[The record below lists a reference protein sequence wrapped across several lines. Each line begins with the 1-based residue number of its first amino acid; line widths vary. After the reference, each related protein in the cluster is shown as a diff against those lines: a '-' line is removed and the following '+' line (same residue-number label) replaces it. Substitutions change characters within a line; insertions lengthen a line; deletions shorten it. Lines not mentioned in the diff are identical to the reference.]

1 MLTDVSTNISSFQK
15 GVASAENETE
25 RPQSFYVVK
34 KKEIGMFPKV
44 FEAWKVFPFDKQSWN
59 IMVCFLNTY
68 SLWNNI
74 IKGRNQ
80 P

>member
-1 MLTDVSTNISSFQK
+1 MSTSQAQINLRPLKSIILLMLTDVSTNISSFQK

-44 FEAWKVFPFDKQSWN
+44 FEA
-59 IMVCFLNTY
+59 
-68 SLWNNI
+68 
-74 IKGRNQ
+74 
-80 P
+80 